1 MSRAQK
7 LAVYFSY
14 GAREKALSD
23 IAKGKLSSSSP
34 DVKLKLDLN
43 ITRIA
48 SERMLL
54 YSILRMKRALKIY
67 LIKIPDTNVIKED
80 DRNSWMD
87 FEVVLNITQMITK

>member
-1 MSRAQK
+1 MF
-7 LAVYFSY
+7 VYFSY

-48 SERMLL
+48 SECMLL
-54 YSILRMKRALKIY
+54 YSILRINQAFKTY
-67 LIKIPDTNVIKED
+67 LIHHPDAYVIKED
-80 DRNSWMD
+80 WNC
-87 FEVVLNITQMITK
+87 